1 MPTTPSH
8 RPQPSAAPTP
18 DPVELTADDLVDRA
32 RSLVAAAG
40 GRRVLLGVVGAPGAG
55 KSTLAELLV
64 ARLTAELAGPAGSA
78 DAGEG
83 AALVGMDG
91 FHLAQATLERW
102 GRADRKG
109 APDTFD
115 AGGYVALLRRLRAA
129 DDAEPV
135 VHAPLFRRDLEE
147 PVGSAVPVR
156 AGTPLVVTEG
166 NYLLLDGPWAPV
178 RELLDEVWFLAPA
191 EELRVERL
199 VARHERF
206 GKAPDVARA
215 WSLGPDQANAD
226 VVAASAHR
234 ADLVVRLRG

>member
-1 MPTTPSH
+1 
-8 RPQPSAAPTP
+8 
-18 DPVELTADDLVDRA
+18 
-32 RSLVAAAG
+32 
-40 GRRVLLGVVGAPGAG
+40 VLLGVVGAPGAG
-55 KSTLAELLV
+55 KSTLAEHLV
-64 ARLTAELAGPAGSA
+64 GRLTTELPGPAGR
-78 DAGEG
+78 G

-91 FHLAQATLERW
+91 FHLAQATLREW
-102 GRADRKG
+102 GRAGRKG

-115 AGGYVALLRRLRAA
+115 AGGYVALLRRLRTA
-129 DDAEPV
+129 DGGADGGAEPV

-156 AGTPLVVTEG
+156 AEVPLVVTEG

-178 RELLDEVWFLAPA
+178 RELLDEVWFLAPD
-191 EELRVERL
+191 EELRLERL